1 MRLVKFLLKFVFIC
15 NLCYLAGW
23 LLRITEQSERFS
35 WILKHVIVLGYI
47 VALPA
52 NIITSL
58 LAIILLLA
66 NKVTWKELPGY
77 LLILNLIILIVQ
89 ILV

>member
-1 MRLVKFLLKFVFIC
+1 MRLAIFLLKFVFIC

-23 LLRITEQSERFS
+23 LLRMTEHPERFS
-35 WILKHVIVLGYI
+35 WIVNHVLVLGYI

-58 LAIILLLA
+58 LVIILLLSKKA
-66 NKVTWKELPGY
+66 RWSELPGY
-77 LLILNLIILIVQ
+77 LFVLNLIILIVQ
-89 ILV
+89 IIR

>member
-1 MRLVKFLLKFVFIC
+1 M
-15 NLCYLAGW
+15 
-23 LLRITEQSERFS
+23 
-35 WILKHVIVLGYI
+35 LGYL

-66 NKVTWKELPGY
+66 RKVSWAELPGY